1 MTSEGR
7 LNKYIKGD
15 KVIWIVI
22 VLLCLIS
29 LVVVYSATGSL
40 AYRRYGGNTTFH
52 LVKQGGFLMAGLVVV
67 WATHMIPPIWFRRFS
82 GIMLISSI
90 VLLFVTLLFGVN
102 LNDASRWIE
111 IPGLGVS
118 FQSSDVAKIA
128 LITYIASALSHRQ
141 KTIENLREGFLPLII
156 PVAIVCG
163 LIMPANLSTALM
175 LGIACMIMMFVG
187 RVRIL
192 HLAGT
197 GGAAVLAV
205 ALFIGVSL
213 HFGIGNRAQTWVNR
227 VTAFSG
233 EGSRDANFQAEQSK
247 IAIATGGFIGK
258 GPSKSTQRN
267 ILPHPYSDFIFAIIV
282 EEYGLFGGALVV
294 LLYLVLLY
302 RVGVIVRR
310 EKYTFP
316 AFLAF
321 GLAML
326 MVLQALINMAVAVN
340 LIPVTGQT
348 LPLVSMGGTSLLLTC
363 VAFGMILS
371 VSRVQNKKE
380 LFDGEQPVTDNN

>member
-1 MTSEGR
+1 
-7 LNKYIKGD
+7 
-15 KVIWIVI
+15 
-22 VLLCLIS
+22 
-29 LVVVYSATGSL
+29 
-40 AYRRYGGNTTFH
+40 
-52 LVKQGGFLMAGLVVV
+52 
-67 WATHMIPPIWFRRFS
+67 
-82 GIMLISSI
+82 
-90 VLLFVTLLFGVN
+90 
-102 LNDASRWIE
+102 
-111 IPGLGVS
+111 
-118 FQSSDVAKIA
+118 
-128 LITYIASALSHRQ
+128 
-141 KTIENLREGFLPLII
+141 
-156 PVAIVCG
+156 
-163 LIMPANLSTALM
+163 
-175 LGIACMIMMFVG
+175 
-187 RVRIL
+187 
-192 HLAGT
+192 
-197 GGAAVLAV
+197 
-205 ALFIGVSL
+205 
-213 HFGIGNRAQTWVNR
+213 
-227 VTAFSG
+227 
-233 EGSRDANFQAEQSK
+233 FQAEQSK